1 MGINSI
7 LKIKSIDHIVLTVKD
22 INKSLYFY
30 ETILGL
36 KKEIF
41 NQNRIALTFG
51 NQKLNLHEY
60 KHEIN
65 PHALL
70 PTPGSIDLCFIT
82 DTNINESIQY
92 IQSKGITIIE
102 GPIQRTGAS
111 GAITSF
117 YINDPDGNLI
127 EIAQY

>member
-1 MGINSI
+1 MGISPI
-7 LKIKSIDHIVLTVKD
+7 LKITSIDHIVLTVKD

-60 KHEIN
+60 KHEIK
-65 PHALL
+65 PHELI
-70 PTPGSIDLCFIT
+70 PTPGSIDLCFLT
-82 DTNINESIQY
+82 ESNISESIKY
-92 IQSKGITIIE
+92 IQSNGINILE
-102 GPIQRTGAS
+102 GPVQRTGAN
-111 GAITSF
+111 GPITSF

>member
-1 MGINSI
+1 MGINPI
-7 LKIKSIDHIVLTVKD
+7 LKITSIDHIVLTVKD

-60 KHEIN
+60 KHEIK
-65 PHALL
+65 PHSLI
-70 PTPGSIDLCFIT
+70 PTPGSIDLCFLT
-82 DTNINESIQY
+82 ESTINESIKH
-92 IQSKGITIIE
+92 IQSKGINILE
-102 GPIQRTGAS
+102 GPVQRTGAN
-111 GAITSF
+111 GPITSF
-117 YINDPDGNLI
+117 YINDPDGNLV
-127 EIAQY
+127 EIGQY